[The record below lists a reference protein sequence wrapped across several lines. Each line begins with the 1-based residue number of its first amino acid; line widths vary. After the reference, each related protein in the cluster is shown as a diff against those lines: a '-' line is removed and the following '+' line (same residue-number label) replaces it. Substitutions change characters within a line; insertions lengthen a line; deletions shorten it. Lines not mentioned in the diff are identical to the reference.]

1 MSESNISPDLVNKSD
16 PSLNIM
22 TDPGLMETKPHGR
35 SAFPLGVYLT
45 DPFEYHDHTVNIHWH
60 REFQMIRI
68 IRGTVMCSAGENEF
82 PLSEG
87 QGLFLNSGIL
97 HGFRADQPALMQELV
112 FAPEMISDSNS
123 EIYGSYI
130 APFLTQNISH
140 LILNSGNPPEKIIL
154 DLISEISEKSS
165 SPHIL
170 SRLQIQI
177 ALLKLWENLFPLLD
191 QCETVSRS
199 ASAHR
204 MMIRVRLMTDFIQRN
219 YKERITLHEMAS
231 AAGIGKSEANRCFQH
246 ILRTTPVVWL
256 LRFRLQ
262 KAKELIETSDI
273 SISSAAAET
282 GFPDS
287 NYFSRAFRKN
297 YGISPSK
304 CRNNNGSF

>member
-219 YKERITLHEMAS
+219 YKERIT
-231 AAGIGKSEANRCFQH
+231 
-246 ILRTTPVVWL
+246 PVVWL